1 MKQAITIA
9 ILSMVLFAACSSN
22 ETPKTQY
29 YLLNNPIVNSTVNAT
44 SEQKTR
50 IALTILELPYYLKQP
65 SLVLQLSD
73 HQLHYSN
80 FHMWAEPLQASFAQ
94 ALIQDANSID
104 ERFQYLDSDTTKQQT
119 TDLALFVNITAFHTT
134 HQSQAILVGNYW
146 LENKQSNKLIKAE
159 NFTFTLALTE
169 NGYGHAVT
177 QMRKVIAQLAKQIT
191 VHKTQLL

>member
-1 MKQAITIA
+1 MKHALTIA

-29 YLLNNPIVNSTVNAT
+29 YLLSNPIVNTTVKAK
-44 SEQKTR
+44 SEQKPRVAIT
-50 IALTILELPYYLKQP
+50 LLELPDYLKQP

-80 FHMWAEPLQASFAQ
+80 FHMWAEPLQTSFTQ
-94 ALIQDANSID
+94 ALIQDTNNID
-104 ERFQYLDSDTTKQQT
+104 ERFEYFANDTAKQAS
-119 TDLALFVNITAFHTT
+119 TDLALFVNITAFHPT

-146 LENKQSNKLIKAE
+146 LEDKQLNKLIKAE
-159 NFTFTLALTE
+159 NFTFTLALNK

-177 QMRKVIAQLAKQIT
+177 QMRNVITKLAKQIAN
-191 VHKTQLL
+191 HEG

>member
-29 YLLNNPIVNSTVNAT
+29 YLLNNPIVNNKVNVI
-44 SEQKTR
+44 SEQKAR
-50 IALTILELPYYLKQP
+50 IAITLLELPDYLKQP

-80 FHMWAEPLQASFAQ
+80 FHMWAEPLQTSFAQ
-94 ALIQDANSID
+94 ALVQDTNSID
-104 ERFQYLDSDTTKQQT
+104 ENFQYISSNTAKQQPQ
-119 TDLALFVNITAFHTT
+119 DLTLFVNITAFHTT

-146 LENKQSNKLIKAE
+146 LEDKHLSKLIKAQ
-159 NFTFTLALTE
+159 NFNLTLALNE

-177 QMRKVIAQLAKQIT
+177 QMRNVILKLAKQIAN
-191 VHKTQLL
+191 HEG